1 MHRLKLLTIALM
13 LCVAAKALAQQRNP
27 STAAAATT
35 TTASAGDELFTGPV
49 PELRIEIPAEGMGVL
64 REYQQVW
71 RQQRPERIDVKA
83 RVREGGRIY
92 SDVAVHLKGS
102 FSFQGIDD
110 KPSLTLNF
118 DKFVPGQRFHG
129 LSKIHLNNGV
139 QDPTGLCEQLA
150 RELFAEQGIVSPR
163 ATPALVHLNG
173 RDMGVCVLVEGVN
186 KGFVR
191 RNFGPKAVT
200 GNLYDGGAGG
210 DVTKDLALL
219 VGAEPAD
226 RSDLKAL
233 VEAAAEPDLG
243 RRLARLE
250 RVLDVEQFITFA
262 AIEAILVHWD
272 GYCIGCNNYRVFHD
286 PGRDKLVFM
295 PHGLD
300 QLFGTSNSPE
310 MSLTPM
316 FRGLVAKALF
326 AVPEARGRYLRR
338 IAELSPKSL
347 RVEALHARVDRL
359 AKRLSAALDEPRRPE
374 FDYAVRSLKL
384 RIAQRGTSVARQ
396 LANPARPL
404 RLGENGSA
412 GLRDLAWRFKADPA
426 YAARGGR
433 ATDGS
438 RREVMEVAGGSGGSV
453 PGGSWRAAVL
463 LDEGHYEF
471 TGLARTKGLT
481 GGAGGAAATGV
492 MLRISGETSTVGIAA
507 ARDWREFRYAFDV
520 RGVESVELVCEFRGP
535 AEGVG
540 EFDLGSMRLT
550 RTGSASNVLEKPTQ
564 PDPHPQP

>member
-1 MHRLKLLTIALM
+1 MHRLKVLTIALV
-13 LCVAAKALAQQRNP
+13 LCVAAHAPAQQRGP
-27 STAAAATT
+27 STAAAAD
-35 TTASAGDELFTGPV
+35 TTATSAGEELFAGPV
-49 PELRIEIPAEGMGVL
+49 PELRIEIPAEGMRVL
-64 REYQQVW
+64 REYHQVW
-71 RQQRPERIDVKA
+71 RQKRPERIDVRA

-118 DKFVPGQRFHG
+118 DKFVPGQHFHG
-129 LSKIHLNNGV
+129 LTKIHLNNGV

-186 KGFVR
+186 RGFVR
-191 RNFGPKAVT
+191 RSFGPKAVK

-233 VEAAAEPDLG
+233 VDAAGEPDPA
-243 RRLARLE
+243 RRLARLK

-272 GYCIGCNNYRVFHD
+272 GYCVGCNNYRVFHD
-286 PGRDKLVFM
+286 PKRDKMVFM

-316 FRGLVAKALF
+316 FRGLIAKSLF
-326 AVPEARGRYLRR
+326 AAPEARARYLQR
-338 IAELSPKSL
+338 IAELSTKSF

-359 AKRLSAALDEPRRPE
+359 AKRLSAALGEDHRPE

-384 RIAQRGTSVARQ
+384 RIAQRGTSVTRQ
-396 LANPARPL
+396 LASPARPL
-404 RLGENGSA
+404 RLAENDSA
-412 GLRDLAWRFKADPA
+412 GLRDLGWRFKADSA

-438 RREVMEVAGGSGGSV
+438 RRDVMEVVGGSGGGV
-453 PGGSWRAAVL
+453 PGGTWRAAVL
-463 LDEGHYEF
+463 LNEGHYEF
-471 TGLARTKGLT
+471 SGLARTKGA
-481 GGAGGAAATGV
+481 AGVGNEAPATGV
-492 MLRISGETSTVGIAA
+492 MLRISGETSTDGLGV
-507 ARDWREFRYAFDV
+507 ARDWREFRYGFDV

-535 AEGVG
+535 AEATG

-550 RTGSASNVLEKPTQ
+550 RTGTLSNVLEKPTQ
-564 PDPHPQP
+564 PDPLRQP